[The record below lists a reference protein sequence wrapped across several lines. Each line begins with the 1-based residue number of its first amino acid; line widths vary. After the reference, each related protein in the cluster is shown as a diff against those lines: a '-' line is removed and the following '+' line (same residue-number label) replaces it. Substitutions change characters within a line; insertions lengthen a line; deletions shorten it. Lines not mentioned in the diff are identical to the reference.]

1 MIMFGCSRRRQAGV
15 LISTVAAVL
24 SACPAVSAAPSAA
37 GVAQQPAVNGGDAM
51 YTVSPGPG
59 REPYYCSAGFAILV
73 EGVRYIL
80 TAGHCTEHGL
90 DWQGIGP
97 TVDTHFPV
105 TDYGRVRDL
114 SGSGHS
120 RVDLYDGSTQRI
132 LRAGTPQVGQPVCK
146 SGMTTKKTCGKVLG
160 LNQTVNFG
168 EGKQVVG
175 TIATDIPIGIGDS
188 GGPLFYAGV
197 GYGVLSGG
205 NSQVSFF
212 QPLRSVLTAY
222 GATLA

>member
-1 MIMFGCSRRRQAGV
+1 MSRCSRRKLVGV
-15 LISTVAAVL
+15 LISAVVALLA
-24 SACPAVSAAPSAA
+24 SATPSAA
-37 GVAQQPAVNGGDAM
+37 SGAVSGGDAM

-73 EGVRYIL
+73 KNVRYVL

-90 DWQGIGP
+90 DWKDVGRN
-97 TVDTHFPV
+97 VDSHFPV
-105 TDYGRVRDL
+105 TDYGRVEDP

-132 LRAGTPQVGQPVCK
+132 LRAGTPQVGQLVCK

-168 EGKQVVG
+168 DGKQVVG
-175 TIATDIPIGIGDS
+175 TIATDIPVGAGDS

-205 NSQVSFF
+205 NNQVSFF
-212 QPLRSVLTAY
+212 QPLPPVLAAY
-222 GATLA
+222 GAALA

>member
-1 MIMFGCSRRRQAGV
+1 
-15 LISTVAAVL
+15 
-24 SACPAVSAAPSAA
+24 
-37 GVAQQPAVNGGDAM
+37 M
-51 YTVSPGPG
+51 YSVSPGPG

-80 TAGHCTEHGL
+80 TAGHCTAHGL
-90 DWQGIGP
+90 DWEGIGP
-97 TVDTHFPV
+97 HVDTHFPV

-114 SGSGHS
+114 SGSGPS
-120 RVDLYDGSTQRI
+120 QVDLHDGSTQRI
-132 LRAGTPQVGQPVCK
+132 VRAGIPQVGQTVCK

-160 LNQTVNFG
+160 LNQTVNYG
-168 EGKQVVG
+168 KDKQVVG
-175 TIATDIPIGIGDS
+175 TIATDIPIESGDS
-188 GGPLFYAGV
+188 GGPLFYGGV

-205 NSQVSFF
+205 NSQVSFY

>member
-1 MIMFGCSRRRQAGV
+1 MFGCSRRRQAGV
-15 LISTVAAVL
+15 LFSAAMAVL
-24 SACPAVSAAPSAA
+24 LTCPVVSAAPVAVGA
-37 GVAQQPAVNGGDAM
+37 AQQSAVNSGDAM

-73 EGVRYIL
+73 KGVRYVL

-90 DWQGIGP
+90 DWEGIGP
-97 TVDTHFPV
+97 NVDSHFPV

-114 SGSGHS
+114 SGSGPS
-120 RVDLYDGSTQRI
+120 QVNLYDGSTQRI
-132 LRAGTPQVGQPVCK
+132 LRAGIPQVGQPVCK

-160 LNQTVNFG
+160 LNQTVNYG
-168 EGKQVVG
+168 KDKQVVG
-175 TIATDIPIGIGDS
+175 TIATDIPIESGDS
-188 GGPLFYAGV
+188 GGPLFYGGV

-222 GATLA
+222 GATLS

>member
-1 MIMFGCSRRRQAGV
+1 MFGCSRRKQAGV
-15 LISTVAAVL
+15 LIASVVATLLAAPV
-24 SACPAVSAAPSAA
+24 VSAAPSAGGA
-37 GVAQQPAVNGGDAM
+37 AQLSAVNSGDAM

-73 EGVRYIL
+73 KGVRYIL
-80 TAGHCTEHGL
+80 TAGHCTGHGL

-97 TVDTHFPV
+97 NVDTHFPV
-105 TDYGRVRDL
+105 TDYGRVRDV

-120 RVDLYDGSTQRI
+120 RVNLYDGGTQRI
-132 LRAGTPQVGQPVCK
+132 LRAGIPQVGQTVCK
-146 SGMTTKKTCGKVLG
+146 SGMATKKTCGKVLG
-160 LNQTVNFG
+160 LNQTVNYG
-168 EGKQVVG
+168 KGKQVVG
-175 TIATDIPIGIGDS
+175 TIATDIPIESGDS
-188 GGPLFYAGV
+188 GGPLFSGGV

>member
-1 MIMFGCSRRRQAGV
+1 MFGCSRRRQAGV
-15 LISTVAAVL
+15 LFSAAMAVL
-24 SACPAVSAAPSAA
+24 LTCPVVSAAPSAVGA
-37 GVAQQPAVNGGDAM
+37 AQQSAVNGGDAM

-73 EGVRYIL
+73 KGVRYVL

-90 DWQGIGP
+90 DWEGIGP
-97 TVDTHFPV
+97 NVDSHFPV

-114 SGSGHS
+114 SGSGPS
-120 RVDLYDGSTQRI
+120 QVNLYDGSTQRI
-132 LRAGTPQVGQPVCK
+132 LRAGIPQVGQPVCK

-160 LNQTVNFG
+160 LNQTVNYG
-168 EGKQVVG
+168 KDKQVVG
-175 TIATDIPIGIGDS
+175 TIATDIPIESGDS
-188 GGPLFYAGV
+188 GGPLFYGGV

>member
-1 MIMFGCSRRRQAGV
+1 MFRCSLRKLAGIV
-15 LISTVAAVL
+15 FSLAAAASL
-24 SACPAVSAAPSAA
+24 ASPATAAAA
-37 GVAQQPAVNGGDAM
+37 TAVNGGDAM

-73 EGVRYIL
+73 KDVRYVL

-90 DWQGIGP
+90 DWKDIGANG
-97 TVDTHFPV
+97 DTHFPG
-105 TDYGRVRDL
+105 TDYGRVHDP
-114 SGSGHS
+114 SGSAHAQ
-120 RVDLYDGSTQRI
+120 VDLYNGSTQRI
-132 LRAGTPQVGQPVCK
+132 LRAGTPRVGQMVCK

-160 LNQTVNFG
+160 LNQTVNYG
-168 EGKQVVG
+168 DGKLVVG
-175 TIATDIPIGIGDS
+175 TIATDIPVGEGDS

-212 QPLRSVLTAY
+212 QPLPPVLAAS

>member
-1 MIMFGCSRRRQAGV
+1 MFGCSLRKQAGV
-15 LISTVAAVL
+15 LFSAAAAVL
-24 SACPAVSAAPSAA
+24 LASPVVSAAPSAVGA
-37 GVAQQPAVNGGDAM
+37 AQQSAVHGGGAM

-73 EGVRYIL
+73 KGVRYIL

-97 TVDTHFPV
+97 NVDTHFPV

-120 RVDLYDGSTQRI
+120 QVDLHDGSTQRI
-132 LRAGTPQVGQPVCK
+132 LRAGIPQVGQPVCK

-160 LNQTVNFG
+160 LNQTVNYG
-168 EGKQVVG
+168 KDKQVVG
-175 TIATDIPIGIGDS
+175 TIATDIPIESGDS
-188 GGPLFYAGV
+188 GGPLFYGGV

-212 QPLRSVLTAY
+212 QPLRPVLAAY

>member
-1 MIMFGCSRRRQAGV
+1 MFRCSRRKLTGV
-15 LISTVAAVL
+15 LIAA
-24 SACPAVSAAPSAA
+24 ASAALLISPPASAVTA
-37 GVAQQPAVNGGDAM
+37 AVNGGDAM

-73 EGVRYIL
+73 KDVRYLL

-90 DWQGIGP
+90 DWKDIGRN
-97 TVDTHFPV
+97 VDSHFPV
-105 TDYGRVRDL
+105 TDYGRVENP

-132 LRAGTPQVGQPVCK
+132 LRAGTPAVGQLVCR

-168 EGKQVVG
+168 DGKQVVG
-175 TIATDIPIGIGDS
+175 TIATDIPVGAGDS

-205 NSQVSFF
+205 NNQVSFF
-212 QPLRSVLTAY
+212 QPLPPVLAAY

>member
-1 MIMFGCSRRRQAGV
+1 MFGCSRLKQAGV
-15 LISTVAAVL
+15 LISAAAAVL
-24 SACPAVSAAPSAA
+24 LACPVASAAPAAA
-37 GVAQQPAVNGGDAM
+37 GATRQAVVNSGDAM

-73 EGVRYIL
+73 QGVRYIL

-97 TVDTHFPV
+97 NVDTHFPV
-105 TDYGRVRDL
+105 TDYGRIRDL

-120 RVDLYDGSTQRI
+120 RVNLYDGRTQRI
-132 LRAGTPQVGQPVCK
+132 LRAGIPQVGQTVCK

-160 LNQTVNFG
+160 LNQTVNYG
-168 EGKQVVG
+168 KGKQVVG
-175 TIATDIPIGIGDS
+175 TIATDIPIESGDS
-188 GGPLFYAGV
+188 GGPLFYGGV

-212 QPLRSVLTAY
+212 QPLRSVLAAY

>member
-1 MIMFGCSRRRQAGV
+1 MLFSAAM
-15 LISTVAAVL
+15 AVL
-24 SACPAVSAAPSAA
+24 LTCPVVSAAPVAVGA
-37 GVAQQPAVNGGDAM
+37 AQQSAVNSGDAM

-73 EGVRYIL
+73 KGVRYVL

-90 DWQGIGP
+90 DWEGIGP
-97 TVDTHFPV
+97 NVDSHFPV

-114 SGSGHS
+114 SGSGPS
-120 RVDLYDGSTQRI
+120 QVNLYDGSTQRI
-132 LRAGTPQVGQPVCK
+132 LRAGIPQVGQPVCK

-160 LNQTVNFG
+160 LNQTVNYG
-168 EGKQVVG
+168 KDKQVVG
-175 TIATDIPIGIGDS
+175 TIATDIPIESGDS
-188 GGPLFYAGV
+188 GGPLFYGGV

-222 GATLA
+222 GATLS

>member
-1 MIMFGCSRRRQAGV
+1 MFRRSLAGV
-15 LISTVAAVL
+15 LLSLTAAAVAA
-24 SACPAVSAAPSAA
+24 SPPASAA
-37 GVAQQPAVNGGDAM
+37 GAAVHGGDAM

-73 EGVRYIL
+73 KGVRYLL

-90 DWQGIGP
+90 DWKDIGRN
-97 TVDTHFPV
+97 VDSHFPV
-105 TDYGRVRDL
+105 TDYGRVEDL

-120 RVDLYDGSTQRI
+120 RVDRYDGSTQPI
-132 LRAGTPQVGQPVCK
+132 LRAGTPQVGQVGCK
-146 SGMTTKKTCGKVLG
+146 SGMTTKKTCGDVLG
-160 LNQTVNFG
+160 LNQTVNYG
-168 EGKQVVG
+168 NGKQVVG
-175 TIATDIPIGIGDS
+175 TIATDIPVGAGDS

-205 NSQVSFF
+205 NNQVSFF
-212 QPLRSVLTAY
+212 QPLPAVLAAY

>member
-1 MIMFGCSRRRQAGV
+1 
-15 LISTVAAVL
+15 
-24 SACPAVSAAPSAA
+24 
-37 GVAQQPAVNGGDAM
+37 M

-73 EGVRYIL
+73 KGVRYIL

-97 TVDTHFPV
+97 NVDTHFPV

-120 RVDLYDGSTQRI
+120 QVDLHDGSTQRI
-132 LRAGTPQVGQPVCK
+132 LRAGIPQVGQPVCK

-160 LNQTVNFG
+160 LNQTVNYG
-168 EGKQVVG
+168 KDKQVVG
-175 TIATDIPIGIGDS
+175 TIATDIPIESGDS
-188 GGPLFYAGV
+188 GGPLFYGGV

-212 QPLRSVLTAY
+212 QPLRPVLAAY

>member
-1 MIMFGCSRRRQAGV
+1 MFGFSRRKQAGV
-15 LISTVAAVL
+15 LIASAAAML
-24 SACPAVSAAPSAA
+24 SACPVVSAAPSA
-37 GVAQQPAVNGGDAM
+37 VVNSGDAM

-105 TDYGRVRDL
+105 TDYGRIRDL

-120 RVDLYDGSTQRI
+120 QVNLYDGSTQRI
-132 LRAGTPQVGQPVCK
+132 QRAGTPQVGQRVCK

-160 LNQTVNFG
+160 LNQTVNYG
-168 EGKQVVG
+168 KDKQVVG
-175 TIATDIPIGIGDS
+175 TIATDIPIESGDS
-188 GGPLFYAGV
+188 GGPLFYSGV

>member
-1 MIMFGCSRRRQAGV
+1 MSRCSRRKWAGV
-15 LISTVAAVL
+15 LL
-24 SACPAVSAAPSAA
+24 SAAATALLVSPAASASA
-37 GVAQQPAVNGGDAM
+37 AVNGGDAM

-73 EGVRYIL
+73 KGVRYLL

-90 DWQGIGP
+90 DWKDIGRN
-97 TVDTHFPV
+97 VDSHFPV
-105 TDYGRVRDL
+105 TDYGRVADP

-120 RVDLYDGSTQRI
+120 RVDLYDGSAQRI
-132 LRAGTPQVGQPVCK
+132 LRAGTPQVGQLVCK

-160 LNQTVNFG
+160 LSQTVNFG
-168 EGKQVVG
+168 DGKQVVG
-175 TIATDIPIGIGDS
+175 TIATDIPVGAGDS

-205 NSQVSFF
+205 NDQVSFF
-212 QPLRSVLTAY
+212 QPLPPVLAAY